1 MADVTTTTLADTL
14 LDDLD
19 DLSDDDDDDDETE
32 ENIAT
37 TTSAHAG
44 GDEDVSLLS
53 SSFLLDSSLQ
63 THLEKIRERPQ
74 DNDLI
79 IPSNKYLAQL
89 ETVLSTAHHGLIDAY
104 SAKFPD
110 LAELVLDPHSYKNAV
125 QQIRNEMDVTKVD
138 LSSILTPNQII
149 TISVASSTTMGR
161 PLTESELNKVDRAC
175 QYMDELWNVQSELT
189 NFVKNRMNDWA
200 PNTAALIGPSIAA
213 KLIGMAG
220 GLTELSRIP
229 ACNLQV
235 LGQVKANAAARGGL
249 STVSTKPHTGIL
261 NDCDLVQSCPSY
273 LHKKALKA
281 VAAKLALAAR
291 CDFVNVDTGRERNA
305 SSGEA
310 FRAKIEEQIQ
320 QWQTPDKAQVLK
332 ALPK

>member
-1 MADVTTTTLADTL
+1 MADGTTTTLADTL

-19 DLSDDDDDDDETE
+19 DLSDDDDEEIE

-37 TTSAHAG
+37 STSLSALVGGEEAEPCIASNFLDDALLQAHLKAI
-44 GDEDVSLLS
+44 
-53 SSFLLDSSLQ
+53 
-63 THLEKIRERPQ
+63 HERPR

-79 IPSNKYLAQL
+79 IPSNKFLSQVAT
-89 ETVLSTAHHGLIDAY
+89 ELSTAHQDLIDAY

-110 LAELVLDPHSYKNAV
+110 LAELVLDPSSYKNAV
-125 QQIRNEMDVTKVD
+125 QQIRNEMDVTRVD

-149 TISVASSTTMGR
+149 TISVAGSTTMGR
-161 PLTESELNKVDRAC
+161 PLTESELNKVDSVC

-200 PNTAALIGPSIAA
+200 PNTSALVGPSIAA
-213 KLIGMAG
+213 KLVGMAG
-220 GLTELSRIP
+220 GLAELSRIP

-249 STVSTKPHTGIL
+249 STISTKPHTGIL
-261 NDCDLVQSCPSY
+261 SDCDLVQSCPSY
-273 LHKKALKA
+273 LHRKALKA
-281 VAAKLALAAR
+281 VAAKLALAVR
-291 CDFVNVDTGRERNA
+291 CDFVNVDTGRARNA

-310 FRAKIEEQIQ
+310 FRAKVEEQIQ